1 MTMKRIAFVFPGQGS
16 QYVGM
21 GKEFEERYP
30 LAKDHFREAEE
41 ALGID
46 MRQLCLYGPEEALKM
61 TANTQPALL
70 LCSVIAFRLL
80 EENGIRPDF
89 VAGHSLGEY
98 SALVAG
104 GSLRFADALHLV
116 RKRGEF
122 MQEAVP
128 LGRGA
133 MAAILGMEREAV
145 ARICEE
151 AQEGQVVEIA
161 NLNSPGQIVISGE
174 AEAVERAVKAAKQHG
189 ARRAVSLP
197 VSAPFHCRL
206 MKPAGERLGEIL
218 AQTEVADPKIP
229 LVTNVDAQLTS
240 STATIRSALLRQA
253 SSPVL
258 WEDSI
263 GTLQDQGVDT
273 FVEVGPGT
281 VLSGLIKRIAK
292 EATLR
297 NVEDE
302 QSLRSTME
310 ALGGRQR

>member
-1 MTMKRIAFVFPGQGS
+1 LTMKGIAFVFPGQGS

>member
-1 MTMKRIAFVFPGQGS
+1 MTMKGIAFVFPGQGS

-21 GKEFEERYP
+21 GKELEERYP

>member
-1 MTMKRIAFVFPGQGS
+1 MTMKGIAFVFPGQGS

>member
-1 MTMKRIAFVFPGQGS
+1 
-16 QYVGM
+16 
-21 GKEFEERYP
+21 
-30 LAKDHFREAEE
+30 
-41 ALGID
+41 
-46 MRQLCLYGPEEALKM
+46 
-61 TANTQPALL
+61 
-70 LCSVIAFRLL
+70 
-80 EENGIRPDF
+80 
-89 VAGHSLGEY
+89 
-98 SALVAG
+98 
-104 GSLRFADALHLV
+104 
-116 RKRGEF
+116 
-122 MQEAVP
+122 
-128 LGRGA
+128 
-133 MAAILGMEREAV
+133 
-145 ARICEE
+145 
-151 AQEGQVVEIA
+151 VVEIA

-229 LVTNVDAQLTS
+229 LVTNVDAHLTS

-263 GTLQDQGVDT
+263 GTLQGQGVDT

-302 QSLRSTME
+302 QSLRSTIE

>member
-174 AEAVERAVKAAKQHG
+174 AEAVERAVKAAKQNG

-302 QSLRSTME
+302 QSLRSTIE

>member
-1 MTMKRIAFVFPGQGS
+1 LTMKRIAFVFPGQGS

-174 AEAVERAVKAAKQHG
+174 AEIGRAHV
-189 ARRAVSLP
+189 
-197 VSAPFHCRL
+197 
-206 MKPAGERLGEIL
+206 
-218 AQTEVADPKIP
+218 
-229 LVTNVDAQLTS
+229 
-240 STATIRSALLRQA
+240 
-253 SSPVL
+253 
-258 WEDSI
+258 
-263 GTLQDQGVDT
+263 
-273 FVEVGPGT
+273 
-281 VLSGLIKRIAK
+281 
-292 EATLR
+292 
-297 NVEDE
+297 
-302 QSLRSTME
+302 
-310 ALGGRQR
+310 

>member
-263 GTLQDQGVDT
+263 GTLQGQGVDT

-281 VLSGLIKRIAK
+281 VLSGLIKRIAR
-292 EATLR
+292 EATLL

-302 QSLRSTME
+302 QSLRLTME

>member
-1 MTMKRIAFVFPGQGS
+1 MKRIAFVFPGQGS

-302 QSLRSTME
+302 QSLRSTIE

>member
-80 EENGIRPDF
+80 EESGIRPDF

>member
-1 MTMKRIAFVFPGQGS
+1 MTMKGIAFVFPGQGS

-302 QSLRSTME
+302 QSLRSTIE

>member
-1 MTMKRIAFVFPGQGS
+1 LTMKRIAFVFPGQGS

-80 EENGIRPDF
+80 EESGIRPDF

-263 GTLQDQGVDT
+263 GTLQGQGVDT

>member
-302 QSLRSTME
+302 QSLRSTIE